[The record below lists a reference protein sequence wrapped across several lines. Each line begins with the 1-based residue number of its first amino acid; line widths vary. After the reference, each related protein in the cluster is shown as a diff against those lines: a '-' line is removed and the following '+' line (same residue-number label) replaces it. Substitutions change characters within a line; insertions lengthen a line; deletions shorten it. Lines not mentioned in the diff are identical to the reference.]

1 MHTMEVLE
9 PSGATEITKLHAP
22 RLDSLEGKTIGLM
35 SNESWQSH
43 RTLPLIKDYL
53 EKRFPNITVLSP
65 HELPSGPHGAIDT
78 DEVASIVKER
88 GVDAV
93 IIGNAA

>member
-1 MHTMEVLE
+1 MHTIEILE
-9 PSGATEITKLHAP
+9 PSGATEISVLHAP

-35 SNESWQSH
+35 SNDSWQSH
-43 RTLPLIKDYL
+43 RTLPLIKEYL
-53 EKRFPNITVLSP
+53 EKRFANIIVLAPSD
-65 HELPSGPHGAIDT
+65 LPSGPHGAIDT
-78 DEVASIVKER
+78 EAVATTVKER